1 MCGILALYDPRRR
14 WNLPT
19 FEKSL
24 ARLESRGPDGFG
36 IWQDGEVCLGH
47 RRLSII
53 DLEGGAQPMISA
65 SGRTAITYNGEIYNF
80 ESLREELIERG
91 HAFATRSDT
100 EVILAAW
107 EEWEADAVD
116 HIEGMFAF
124 VIWDKARRRIFA
136 ARDRTGIKPLYY
148 SVWEGGLIVASTLD
162 PFFELPGFDCRVDPE
177 AIRDVLVYDYVPAP
191 RTMLKQVRK
200 LVPGH
205 VFQWSPGDRD
215 VACSRYWEV
224 PRCDR
229 RPVDFQELT
238 SRCRVALESAVER
251 QMISDVPLGAF
262 LSGGIDSSLIV
273 AMMARVSS
281 SPIRTFSVSFR
292 DGSNEAPI
300 ARSVAERYGTEH
312 VEFEAGS
319 IDSETLLDTLMRL
332 DEPLSDP
339 AIVPTRLISAV
350 ARKHVTVVL
359 SGEGGDEVFGGYPRF
374 QHDES
379 AHPNRPSGT
388 QRALKRFV
396 DALPI
401 PVRGF
406 GRHYESWLTPQEAIE
421 FERARFGGSRL
432 PGRDLA
438 GVLTLPP
445 ESYHPERYLDD
456 WREKMARYSD
466 RYDTDTLM
474 RVDLLTKLSENHLF
488 KSDRA
493 SMMES
498 LELRVPFL
506 DELVLAEVLPH
517 PASAKI
523 VDGQL
528 KAILIALCRDLVP
541 REVWDRPKHGFNV
554 PIGRFMAVEWKDAI
568 EELLA
573 WGRVH
578 LPIFDYRRLRAASR
592 LNQRTHQVAR
602 SLWSPL
608 MVIAWFRAHP
618 GASL

>member
-14 WNLPT
+14 WNLPI
-19 FEKSL
+19 FETAL
-24 ARLESRGPDGFG
+24 ARLETRGPDGFG
-36 IWQDGEVCLGH
+36 IWQDGEICLGH

-53 DLEGGAQPMISA
+53 DLEGGAQPMLSP
-65 SGRTAITYNGEIYNF
+65 SGRSAITYNGEIYNF
-80 ESLREELIERG
+80 EPLREELLARG
-91 HAFATRSDT
+91 HRFATRSDT
-100 EVILAAW
+100 EVILAAF
-107 EEWEADAVD
+107 EEWGTDSVD

-124 VIWDKARRRIFA
+124 VIWDKTRHRIFA

-148 SVWEGGLIVASTLD
+148 SEWDGGLIVASTLD

-191 RTMLKQVRK
+191 RTMLAQVRK

-205 VFQWSPGDRD
+205 VFEWSPGDREAE
-215 VACSRYWEV
+215 VRRYWEV
-224 PRCDR
+224 PRCDP
-229 RPVDFQELT
+229 RPVDFEELT
-238 SRCRVALESAVER
+238 ARCRTALETAVER

-273 AMMARVSS
+273 AMMARISS
-281 SPIRTFSVSFR
+281 VPIRTFSVSFR

-300 ARSVAERYGTEH
+300 ARRVAERYGTEH

-319 IDSETLLDTLMRL
+319 IDSETFLDTLMRL

-374 QHDES
+374 QQDES
-379 AHPNRPSGT
+379 AHPNQPST
-388 QRALKRFV
+388 MQRALKRLV
-396 DALPI
+396 DGFPI
-401 PVRGF
+401 PIRGV
-406 GRHYESWLTPQEAIE
+406 GRFYDSWLTPREAIE

-432 PGRDLA
+432 PGRSLTSL
-438 GVLTLPP
+438 LTLPP
-445 ESYHPERYLDD
+445 ETYRPDHFLDD
-456 WREKMARYSD
+456 WRQKMSRYSD
-466 RYDTDTLM
+466 RYDADTMM
-474 RVDLLTKLSENHLF
+474 RVDMLTKLSENHLF

-523 VDGQL
+523 VDGRL
-528 KAILIALCRDLVP
+528 KAILIALCQDLVP

-554 PIGRFMAVEWKDAI
+554 PMGRYMAIEWKDAVD
-568 EELLA
+568 ELLD
-573 WGRVH
+573 WGSAH
-578 LPIFDYRRLRAASR
+578 LPIFDYRRLRAARR

-602 SLWSPL
+602 GLWSPL

-618 GASL
+618 GATI